1 MATLYA
7 EPVAIVLAAGR
18 SERFGGDK
26 LFTPLGPY
34 AVIEHVLRT
43 YRRAT
48 RVKDV
53 VLVVSPEGAPRYGEL
68 RSANVH
74 LAVNPDPSRG
84 MISSIRTGLE
94 SGWAAERD
102 FLLAPGDVPF
112 VPPEIVDRI
121 VQEFWARECKI
132 LIPTYEGLGG
142 HPGMYSQS
150 LRDEFFRRGE
160 AHGAREILA
169 RYRSETVR
177 MHVPEPDICFDLDTP
192 EDLEIALDPG
202 ARWARVSAEAEHKR
216 RPYSA

>member
-1 MATLYA
+1 VATLYA
-7 EPVAIVLAAGR
+7 EPVAIVLAAGG
-18 SERFGGDK
+18 SERFGSDK
-26 LFTPLGPY
+26 LFAPLGKLRL
-34 AVIEHVLRT
+34 IEHVLRT
-43 YRRAT
+43 YRKAT

-53 VLVVSPEGAPRYGEL
+53 VLVVSPDRAERCEPL

-150 LRDEFFRRGE
+150 LRDEFFRRGDVQ
-160 AHGAREILA
+160 GAREILA
-169 RYRSETVR
+169 RTRAQTVR
-177 MHVPEPDICFDLDTP
+177 MHVPEPDICFDVDTP

-202 ARWARVSAEAEHKR
+202 ARWARVSEEAERKR
-216 RPYSA
+216 RPFPA